1 MSRPSRQPFLAV
13 LLVLA
18 GCGTDPAISIRLGSM
33 AATYGGL
40 YAGKASEV
48 TAAKVKEIAVSV
60 QLSTSGGELDW
71 DVLQASV
78 IAQIKANFPEAQQ
91 GFVLQLASDIASIV
105 MSLIPPS
112 SGPAKVLIYA
122 NAAATGAVQG
132 CTLYIASIQ
141 PRPVGRAVD
150 AFIVRRA
157 TWTRLDRRVDELLA
171 GAR

>member
-1 MSRPSRQPFLAV
+1 
-13 LLVLA
+13 
-18 GCGTDPAISIRLGSM
+18 
-33 AATYGGL
+33 
-40 YAGKASEV
+40 
-48 TAAKVKEIAVSV
+48 
-60 QLSTSGGELDW
+60 
-71 DVLQASV
+71 
-78 IAQIKANFPEAQQ
+78 
-91 GFVLQLASDIASIV
+91 LASDIASIV